1 MKRNKK
7 IILLPLLALLLAG
20 CDFGSRQQSSDNT
33 KGSTPIPG
41 ESSTVTSEGDESS
54 VVTSEETPVT
64 SDVTESSISIPS
76 EDSTPTPDPDP
87 SVEDADV
94 LVLTSLLKLA
104 QTDLSLVTSLDIGLD
119 IDFTVDYREF
129 DIDQNEAIVPSE
141 TIIGE
146 GALVGGL
153 KVADFNTEAPKA
165 QANLLLDVAL
175 DDDDANPLLYA
186 DGELAA
192 YYKEEWLY
200 TLTDIAYSGPL
211 AEMIF
216 DESMSI
222 PNGVEKLK
230 TEIGPFDL
238 DDFTSEDEMPDFS
251 EIELA
256 EILELWELIL
266 GTAVVEK
273 AGENTAVTYEVEVD
287 ALIAVALL
295 FVMEMDEELSEEE
308 IDAFL
313 DQIEELVHKL
323 FALEH
328 AIITF
333 MINPNEELVGL
344 KLDFDFALIVPDG
357 DILID
362 EGFDPQ
368 DYPRTEVDL
377 QLIAEISLGLN
388 TPVTVEYPSDLETY
402 VDDPIF
408 D

>member
-273 AGENTAVTYEVEVD
+273 VGENTAVTYEVEVD

>member
-273 AGENTAVTYEVEVD
+273 VGENTAVTYEVEVD

-402 VDDPIF
+402 IDDPIF

>member
-402 VDDPIF
+402 IDDPIF